1 MTGNNQI
8 SDDVKR
14 YTGDNSK
21 MKTLI
26 VYYSMEGNTEYA
38 AEKIA
43 SELGVETLRIEP
55 LKAYPTKGFRKFL
68 WGGKSAVMAEKPKL
82 LPYKFNADAYD
93 RIIFGFPVWAGNI
106 TPPIRT
112 FVIENNLKGKRIAAF
127 ACQSGSGAEK
137 AFGILKAAIGIE
149 KLDAEL
155 ILIDPKTKP
164 SKENEKKIKA
174 FCEMLEQRA

>member
-1 MTGNNQI
+1 
-8 SDDVKR
+8 
-14 YTGDNSK
+14 
-21 MKTLI
+21 
-26 VYYSMEGNTEYA
+26 MEGNTEYA

-43 SELGVETLRIEP
+43 SELGAETLRIEP
-55 LKAYPTKGFRKFL
+55 VKAYPTKGFRKFL

-82 LPYKFNADAYD
+82 LPYKFNTDAYD

-137 AFGILKAAIGIE
+137 ALAKLAKTVGIDDFEKKAIF
-149 KLDAEL
+149 
-155 ILIDPKTKP
+155 IDPKTRK
-164 SKENEKKIKA
+164 SEDMDAKIGA
-174 FCEMLEQRA
+174 FCKALNV